1 MPHKDPE
8 ARKKYHDEYRDK
20 NREKAREYT
29 RQWIRSDHGRNK
41 ILLNKY
47 GITLEE
53 YNLMLE
59 EQEHKCAICGDHESN
74 TRWGKT
80 VKLAVDHDHETGKVR
95 GLLCQRCNT
104 TLGRYKDSKTVW
116 ANFQRYLES
125 VE

>member
-1 MPHKDPE
+1 MRESMPYSSKE
-8 ARKKYHDEYRDK
+8 KKKKFQKKYHEEYRK
-20 NREKAREYT
+20 
-29 RQWIRSDHGRNK
+29 SDHGRNK

-53 YNLMLE
+53 YNSMLE
-59 EQEHKCAICGDHESN
+59 KQEHKCAICGDHESN

-80 VKLAVDHDHETGKVR
+80 VKLAVDHDHTTGKVR

-116 ANFQRYLES
+116 INFQRYLES